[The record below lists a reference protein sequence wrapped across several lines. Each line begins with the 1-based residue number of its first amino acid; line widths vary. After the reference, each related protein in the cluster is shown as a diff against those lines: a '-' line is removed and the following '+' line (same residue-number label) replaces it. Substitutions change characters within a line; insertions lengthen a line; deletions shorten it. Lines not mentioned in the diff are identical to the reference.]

1 MTSAALGAQAA
12 PLPASPIEGPVRVAA
27 VRVPDIAADSLPGQ
41 GEVRHLRLEIEP
53 PELGACEL
61 ELTVREADN
70 PLRKALHAVVI
81 AERPQTVAALREA
94 EPQIRQ
100 ALADQS
106 IEVGSFEVAQGS
118 GNGSEA
124 TGGQSA
130 RPGGMTVPEPSAER
144 LVADPAQAE
153 PAVLMPPRRTGARWA
168 QANYVDVFA

>member
-124 TGGQSA
+124 TGGQ
-130 RPGGMTVPEPSAER
+130 PPEVTVPDPSAER
-144 LVADPAQAE
+144 LVADPARAE